1 MGCFKTH
8 ASGTLDP
15 PEVRNW
21 RIHLIALIASM
32 SALASQFTSLKNGD
46 LGTDYRTSG
55 LRYCSYWRDYGT

>member
-1 MGCFKTH
+1 MGCFNTH

-32 SALASQFTSLKNGD
+32 SALASKTHKWSKD
-46 LGTDYRTSG
+46 RTQYSQINSG
-55 LRYCSYWRDYGT
+55 L